1 MRYTIKHM
9 EEELRNKKTKES
21 MKKENELE
29 QFKVV
34 EEQLKQIKKER
45 ELLENEKA
53 QIKSM
58 SHRVLPMIQPVIYQ
72 PVMQQHGQFQMPLIY
87 QPVSQVNL
95 PSGYASRPPKSYE
108 SVQIKSRTQSAQV
121 SERIEKLSQTKD

>member
-45 ELLENEKA
+45 E
-53 QIKSM
+53 
-58 SHRVLPMIQPVIYQ
+58 
-72 PVMQQHGQFQMPLIY
+72 
-87 QPVSQVNL
+87 
-95 PSGYASRPPKSYE
+95 
-108 SVQIKSRTQSAQV
+108 
-121 SERIEKLSQTKD
+121 